1 MSKQPTRGFITYD
14 TYKFATVDPVIDEMR
29 TALDD
34 SGHKAS
40 WVCGVSRLSTT
51 TASNWFR
58 GKTRRPQNAS
68 ISAFMGALGYRRKWI
83 RDRDMQTF
91 AEELAEKRAQEKARK
106 RKSNGKSHA

>member
-14 TYKFATVDPVIDEMR
+14 TYNFKDVDPVIDEMR

-40 WVCGVSRLSTT
+40 WACGVSRLSTT
-51 TASNWFR
+51 TVSNWFNN
-58 GKTRRPQNAS
+58 KTRRPQNAS

-83 RDRDMQTF
+83 RDREMLAF
-91 AEELAEKRAQEKARK
+91 AEELAQKRAQEKARQ
-106 RKSNGKSHA
+106 RKSNGK